1 MVGPLDFNAN
11 TSGLAFDP
19 ETGTLYPTEAN
30 TDALHT
36 VNTETGLATEVG
48 SLGVA
53 NILGLTFVAGAV
65 SREPAITSITHEQTT
80 TTVTFSGLS
89 EVEYVLLKS
98 LDLDFSDFN
107 VVDQVTLNDN
117 VGLLID
123 DTAEEESA
131 FYRVSILQ

>member
-1 MVGPLDFNAN
+1 M
-11 TSGLAFDP
+11 
-19 ETGTLYPTEAN
+19 
-30 TDALHT
+30 
-36 VNTETGLATEVG
+36 NTETGLATEVG

-107 VVDQVTLNDN
+107 VVDQVNLNDN

-123 DTAEEESA
+123 DSAEEESA